1 MFDLGREGK
10 EGGDDGCDTTTTVV
24 VVDEVGLVRRE
35 WKLGL
40 LRTVSRTQWAVGSG
54 LVGMGME
61 RGRAGGE
68 GALRGGCQCG
78 GGLTGL
84 LGLVLELT

>member
-10 EGGDDGCDTTTTVV
+10 EGSDDGCDTTTTVV
-24 VVDEVGLVRRE
+24 VVDEVGLVRRK

-61 RGRAGGE
+61 RSRAGGE
-68 GALRGGCQCG
+68 GALRGGRQCEEG
-78 GGLTGL
+78 
-84 LGLVLELT
+84 